1 MGLGNS
7 TPLRVD
13 VALAVWIHEIAIEN
27 GLTSTQA
34 SRELAKLRKKMVEEK
49 KKIIK
54 EIRF

>member
-13 VALAVWIHEIAIEN
+13 VALADWIHEIAKEN

-34 SRELAKLRKKMVEEK
+34 SRELAKLRKKMTEEK

-54 EIRF
+54 EIRY